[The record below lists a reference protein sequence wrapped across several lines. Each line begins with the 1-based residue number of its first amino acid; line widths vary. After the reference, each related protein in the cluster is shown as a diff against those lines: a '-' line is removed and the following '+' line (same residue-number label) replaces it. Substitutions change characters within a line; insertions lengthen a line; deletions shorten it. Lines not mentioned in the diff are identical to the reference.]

1 MIPAGHVAILLARL
15 HDSRWM
21 GPPNTAPRASVDI
34 LCHKAK
40 LRNEKRFADQVLDSL
55 KKSSTL
61 LILQPDYSDL
71 RFKDVMGGLHLFY
84 EQEQDQISI
93 NIQQFLAEYLV
104 GFDDSTPF
112 NIVNFLRDIP
122 VKNWKKFCNQL
133 SPYQLDAFP
142 RLDIIQHGIL
152 WFVGCVALAKTLF
165 AILIMLVAIA
175 DEERTDAE
183 GDKIRNTFAA
193 PRSEKKIFRV
203 HSITG
208 VKAALIA
215 HDIPH
220 DFSGNVD
227 INQLASEFLVES
239 ALNDAAYDAMLDH
252 LNNPYYDYREFAQ
265 FKTHLKTLENM
276 PHEFTSK
283 ADLNERG

>member
-1 MIPAGHVAILLARL
+1 MIPAGHVAILLARP

-104 GFDDSTPF
+104 GFDD
-112 NIVNFLRDIP
+112 
-122 VKNWKKFCNQL
+122 
-133 SPYQLDAFP
+133 
-142 RLDIIQHGIL
+142 
-152 WFVGCVALAKTLF
+152 
-165 AILIMLVAIA
+165 
-175 DEERTDAE
+175 
-183 GDKIRNTFAA
+183 
-193 PRSEKKIFRV
+193 
-203 HSITG
+203 
-208 VKAALIA
+208 
-215 HDIPH
+215 
-220 DFSGNVD
+220 
-227 INQLASEFLVES
+227 
-239 ALNDAAYDAMLDH
+239 
-252 LNNPYYDYREFAQ
+252 
-265 FKTHLKTLENM
+265 
-276 PHEFTSK
+276 
-283 ADLNERG
+283 